1 GRGGKHR
8 PHHRPQHRGGARP
21 ARPHESD
28 GAADASGGGGA
39 RGGLSGG
46 SRGGR
51 DHRAALGGGWRR
63 GPGMNFFRVVE
74 PAGWKRPR
82 GYSNGILAKGRILF
96 VAGQVGWDENQE
108 FRSDDFGEQWDRA
121 LANVLEVVRAAGGG
135 PEQVARMTG
144 YVKAKKAYRAALGA
158 VGESWR
164 RRMGKHFPAMALVE
178 VSDLLED
185 RALVEIE
192 ATCVLPEEE

>member
-1 GRGGKHR
+1 
-8 PHHRPQHRGGARP
+8 
-21 ARPHESD
+21 
-28 GAADASGGGGA
+28 
-39 RGGLSGG
+39 
-46 SRGGR
+46 
-51 DHRAALGGGWRR
+51 
-63 GPGMNFFRVVE
+63 MNFFRVVE

-121 LANVLEVVRAAGGG
+121 LANVLKVVRAAGGG
-135 PEQVARMTG
+135 PEHVARMTV
-144 YVKAKKAYRAALGA
+144 YVKDKKAYQAALDA